1 MSILLIVAH
10 PNPDSFNHAIA
21 RVVKETLVINGYPVI
36 FHDLYQEDFSPVITY
51 SEINQKTPSDLAIE
65 SYCSELTTSS
75 GIIIVH
81 PNWWGQPPAILKG
94 WVDRVF
100 RAGVAYRFLEG
111 DPGEGVPLG
120 LLQAEKAL
128 VLNTSDTPQERE
140 LAVFGDPLET
150 LWKNCIFG
158 FCGVR
163 HFYRKTFGVIVSSTN
178 EQRRIWLEEVRN
190 LINIHFPESRCET

>member
-1 MSILLIVAH
+1 MSISIILAH
-10 PNPDSFNHAIA
+10 PNPNSFNHAIA
-21 RVVKETLVINGYPVI
+21 EVVKQTLQTNGYQVF
-36 FHDLYQEDFSPVITY
+36 FHDLYAEGFSPVITY
-51 SEINQKTPSDLAIE
+51 SEISTVTPLDSGIE
-65 SYCSELTTSS
+65 SYCSELIASR

-111 DPGEGVPLG
+111 DSGDGVPLG
-120 LLQAEKAL
+120 LLNAEKVI
-128 VLNTSDTPQERE
+128 VLNTSDTIQERE

-150 LWKNCIFG
+150 LWKQCIFG

-163 HFYRKTFGVIVSSTN
+163 HFYRKTFRVIVTSTLG
-178 EQRRIWLEEVRN
+178 QRQTWLEEVKD
-190 LINIHFPESRCET
+190 IITTHFPERRR